1 VERAAQP
8 LIPLAADAI
17 VVVMSTNRDDQID
30 DLDHGERI
38 QKLKEQA
45 RQKEDFWRRIVEFEN
60 APLMTDA
67 QRLADAG
74 IDLPWRR
81 VSRAR

>member
-1 VERAAQP
+1 MERAAQP